1 MKFIK
6 AYLPLII
13 GAVII
18 FTAKSETLNS
28 PYLYIFGIVLVMWSL
43 FNISK
48 NIRSRVD
55 EDENE
60 NNSDQ

>member
-6 AYLPLII
+6 TYLPLII
-13 GAVII
+13 GAVIL
-18 FTAKSETLNS
+18 FSAKSENLNS
-28 PYLYIFGIVLVMWSL
+28 PYLYILGIILVMWSL

-55 EDENE
+55 DDQ
-60 NNSDQ
+60 NNNDQ